1 VSASPTS
8 PMDLGNNKEIAAL
21 RLDYRQA
28 SLLESEVHPNPFA
41 QFSSWFAQTRPA
53 GVPEPNAMTL
63 ATVKSGKPS
72 ARVVLLKGVDTGFC
86 FYTNFQSNKG
96 KELAAYPFAA
106 LVFLWHELERQVRIE
121 GRIEVVEASVADAY
135 YASRPKTSQ
144 IGAWASPQSEVIE
157 SRQILESKEAEI
169 TAMFDGQ
176 TITRPAHWGGYRLV
190 PNMIEFWQ
198 GRPSR
203 LHDRIRYDL
212 HGGQWQ
218 ISRLAP

>member
-1 VSASPTS
+1 LSSLPPSPTS
-8 PMDLGNNKEIAAL
+8 SSENKDMAAL

-28 SLLESEVHPNPFA
+28 SLLESDVDPNPLT
-41 QFSSWFAQTRPA
+41 QFSNWFAQTRPA

-63 ATVKSGKPS
+63 ATVKSGRPS
-72 ARVVLLKGVDTGFC
+72 ARVVLLKGIDTGFC

-121 GRIEVVEASVADAY
+121 GRIEIVEAPIADAY
-135 YASRPKTSQ
+135 YASRPKSSQ
-144 IGAWASPQSEVIE
+144 IGAWASPQSQVIE
-157 SRQILESKEAEI
+157 SRQILQTSEAEF
-169 TAMFDGQ
+169 TAKFEGQ

-190 PNMIEFWQ
+190 PDMIEFWQ

-212 HGGQWQ
+212 HSSHWK